1 MTDWKRVLLCLGLLL
16 NYCSDSH
23 QVSYGIRDFPESLD
37 PSFGLSFDESQISSQ
52 IYENLISLNAD
63 CETLDPQLAVNWKV
77 SENKCSYT
85 FTLRDNVYFHDGTK
99 LSAYSVLK
107 SYDWLRRKEGRSEI
121 FDKIKRLNIIDSL
134 TFEFV
139 LNEPYS
145 IFLYVLAS
153 PESFQVMSEQAL
165 KKYGN
170 SIGRHPVGTGPFYL
184 GNWKDNKEIQLDKY
198 YNYWGH
204 QGQLDKIVFKYY
216 MNTFQGEDYLEQ
228 NKIDILYSASSYSI
242 DRLKWTGFINYHT
255 FVPVSIFFI
264 GFNNETFPFNNKRIR
279 RAILEAINIPRF
291 IHSSSRGKDIVA
303 KGPLPPNFYEY
314 SDKVQAEYNPENAKQ
329 ILKDLGINNLDIN
342 FDYPRIVSA
351 RTIKIEYLKH
361 ELAKIGIHLK
371 IHAHNSWPELTQAIT
386 SDSAQMFYDGG
397 RSDIIGDGLNFLYG
411 FFYSSSEFNTIKY
424 NNPLVDKWIDEA
436 FLEYNPEKRKRLYK
450 KVVDKIL
457 DDTPAIFLSHVIPS
471 LAYNKI
477 KIKKIVTDPYGVIR
491 FNEIDLY

>member
-198 YNYWGH
+198 YNYWGC
-204 QGQLDKIVFKYY
+204 
-216 MNTFQGEDYLEQ
+216 
-228 NKIDILYSASSYSI
+228 
-242 DRLKWTGFINYHT
+242 
-255 FVPVSIFFI
+255 
-264 GFNNETFPFNNKRIR
+264 
-279 RAILEAINIPRF
+279 
-291 IHSSSRGKDIVA
+291 
-303 KGPLPPNFYEY
+303 
-314 SDKVQAEYNPENAKQ
+314 NP
-329 ILKDLGINNLDIN
+329 
-342 FDYPRIVSA
+342 
-351 RTIKIEYLKH
+351 
-361 ELAKIGIHLK
+361 
-371 IHAHNSWPELTQAIT
+371 
-386 SDSAQMFYDGG
+386 
-397 RSDIIGDGLNFLYG
+397 
-411 FFYSSSEFNTIKY
+411 
-424 NNPLVDKWIDEA
+424 
-436 FLEYNPEKRKRLYK
+436 
-450 KVVDKIL
+450 
-457 DDTPAIFLSHVIPS
+457 
-471 LAYNKI
+471 
-477 KIKKIVTDPYGVIR
+477 
-491 FNEIDLY
+491 